1 MRLSHIY
8 RPIPY
13 QPSLSSK
20 HDNYLTNLFA
30 KNYIHF
36 DERKGKTRKVYCLF
50 NFWGIA
56 MKIYVGVTD
65 NAWYHF
71 LAERIDS
78 LGGEVNFWL
87 PSPEQFRVLKRGDL
101 FLFKLHRSAETGRRD
116 VIAGGGVFVS
126 YSPLPISI
134 AWETFAE
141 KNGCSSYQELR
152 QKINR
157 YRHQPDNPREDFLIG
172 CIVLSQVFFF
182 PQEAWFEIPG
192 WHQSIVRGKTYDFNS
207 AEWQYLLNR
216 LQIAWKE
223 KGYKEI
229 AQEAQRVEEEQRRYG
244 KETVI
249 RPRLGQAAFRVV
261 VTDTYKRACAIT
273 TEHSLPALEAA
284 HIMSFS
290 QGGPHEV
297 SNGILLRSDFHR
309 LLDAG
314 YITITPEYRVEV
326 SKKLKED
333 FANGKTYYPY
343 HGKPL
348 IVLPDRP
355 EDCPLK
361 DYLIWHN
368 ENVFKG

>member
-1 MRLSHIY
+1 
-8 RPIPY
+8 
-13 QPSLSSK
+13 
-20 HDNYLTNLFA
+20 
-30 KNYIHF
+30 
-36 DERKGKTRKVYCLF
+36 
-50 NFWGIA
+50 

-101 FLFKLHRSAETGRRD
+101 FLFKLHRSQETRGRD
-116 VIAGGGVFVS
+116 VIAGGGIFVS
-126 YSPLPISI
+126 YSILPISI
-134 AWETFAE
+134 AWETFGE

-152 QKINR
+152 QKITR
-157 YRHQPDNPREDFLIG
+157 YRRRPDNLREDFQIG
-172 CIVLSQVFFF
+172 CIVLSEVFFF

-192 WHQSIVRGKTYDFNS
+192 WHQSIVRGKTYDLNS
-207 AEWQYLLNR
+207 EEWQYLQDN
-216 LQIAWKE
+216 LQIAWRE
-223 KGYKEI
+223 KGYNDI
-229 AQEAQRVEEEQRRYG
+229 AQEVQRVEEERQRYG

-284 HIMSFS
+284 HIIPFS

-297 SNGILLRSDFHR
+297 FNGILLRSDFHR

-348 IVLPDRP
+348 IVLPESDDDHLR
-355 EDCPLK
+355 K